1 MACIFCSILK
11 GEIPS
16 KKVYEDEFVYAFHD
30 IDPKAPIHIIV
41 IPKEHRANILEV
53 ATDSDMMNHIV
64 KAIQVIAKQEGVDA
78 KGFRVVN
85 NCGPDGGQTV
95 EHLHF
100 HLLGAR
106 QLTWPPG

>member
-41 IPKEHRANILEV
+41 IPKEHCANILEV